1 MSSDWMLMGESLA
14 QSDKMLVVGAYR
26 GVAGE
31 QRDIRHG
38 LERGDRLLQP
48 RPGRK
53 SVYAWLQLGKKRAAE
68 FGVLVAE
75 YHLGAAP
82 ARLQRRRE
90 ASRAGADD
98 QHVAMGVAAGIGVG
112 IGSRRRLA
120 EARGA
125 ADERL
130 VDLVPER
137 PRPHEGDRKS
147 TRLNSSH

>member
-1 MSSDWMLMGESLA
+1 MIGEPRA
-14 QSDKMLVVGAYR
+14 QAEKILVVVADR
-26 GVAGE
+26 GRAGE

-82 ARLQRRRE
+82 ARLQRRR
-90 ASRAGADD
+90 APSRAGPHAP
-98 QHVAMGVAAGIGVG
+98 HVATGGPEE
-112 IGSRRRLA
+112 RRGGNR
-120 EARGA
+120 RG
-125 ADERL
+125 
-130 VDLVPER
+130 
-137 PRPHEGDRKS
+137 H
-147 TRLNSSH
+147 T